1 MYSFHILLIDNCYS
15 VMLLYNSEL
24 IFYGGHSMNE
34 KNTTSR
40 FRALVGIARK
50 KFTELNIHSKLI
62 LKIGATVFLAFL
74 LLALYISI
82 SFTAGL
88 SYFGGQ
94 IKIIE
99 WIVIY
104 SFRFWIMLVFGSL
117 ILDILIKR

>member
-1 MYSFHILLIDNCYS
+1 
-15 VMLLYNSEL
+15 
-24 IFYGGHSMNE
+24 MNE

-40 FRALVGIARK
+40 FRALVNIASK
-50 KFTELNIHSKLI
+50 KFTELNVHSKLI
-62 LKIGATVFLAFL
+62 LKIGTIVFLAFL
-74 LLALYISI
+74 LLALYLSI
-82 SFTAGL
+82 SFTAGY

-104 SFRFWIMLVFGSL
+104 SFRFWVMLVFGSL

>member
-1 MYSFHILLIDNCYS
+1 
-15 VMLLYNSEL
+15 
-24 IFYGGHSMNE
+24 MNE

-40 FRALVGIARK
+40 FRALVTIASK
-50 KFTELNIHSKLI
+50 KFAELNIHSKLI
-62 LKIGATVFLAFL
+62 LKIGAIVFLAFL

-82 SFTAGL
+82 SFTAGF

-94 IKIIE
+94 VKIIE

-104 SFRFWIMLVFGSL
+104 SFRFWIMMVFGSL